1 MKRLGILLLFS
12 FVSVI
17 LFGQKSVSFTASTN
31 ASKVVK
37 GGVFEVIFSIKNASG
52 SDFTPPR
59 FSGVE
64 VMGGPNLQSSR
75 TIINGDVSQA
85 TNYGYY
91 LRAAKT
97 GTIIIDAATIKVDGK
112 TLKTKPLKIEV
123 ANAPSKSEL
132 ANTKDIFIKTDL
144 AVENAYVGQQ
154 VIVTFTIFS
163 TKKVLKA
170 NLVDVPKFSNGF
182 TQYLDI
188 SQFSAGIEVYNGKQY
203 YTIPAAKY
211 ALIPQKEGDLN
222 IEGLTVELKVLEDN
236 GAFQTAV
243 GKEIVSQI
251 KTLNVIPLKNKPA
264 DFTNAVGEFEFEALL
279 TKSEISMDESTTLT
293 LSVTGTGDAKAIEI
307 PRIKGLESHFEVYEP
322 TINSVVKD
330 EVNQFVTQKIFT
342 YLLVPKKTGKL
353 SYTPTFTYFNTNTK
367 QFETLENQAFN
378 FTIKKGSGNGGKNE
392 SKNFED
398 DGERDIHTI
407 FATTNFKLGKPNFFG
422 STTFWALM
430 TLPFLGLFIALGIK
444 QKRKKEAAINP
455 ILVKMSKADKIAMQ
469 HLAKA
474 ENHWKNNEERAFY
487 EAISKALWG
496 YMSDKLVIPQAALSK
511 ENIRLKLAEK
521 QVPIQNIEAFM
532 KVLNTCEMAVFA
544 KLGTNM
550 ETVYNDA
557 KNVIVI
563 IENTLEAERK

>member
-1 MKRLGILLLFS
+1 MKRLKILLFLS
-12 FVSVI
+12 FVSVM

-37 GGVFEVIFSIKNASG
+37 GGAFEVIFSIKNASG

-75 TIINGDVSQA
+75 TIINGDVSQS

-91 LRAAKT
+91 LRATKT
-97 GTIIIDAATIKVDGK
+97 GTITIPSATIKVDGK

-132 ANTKDIFIKTDL
+132 ANTKELFIKTDL

-203 YTIPAAKY
+203 YTIPAAKF
-211 ALIPQKEGDLN
+211 ALIPQKEGDLT
-222 IEGLTVELKVLEDN
+222 IKDLAIELKILDN
-236 GAFQTAV
+236 NGLFQAAV
-243 GKEIVSQI
+243 SKELLSEAV
-251 KTLNVIPLKNKPA
+251 TLNVIPLDNKPE
-264 DFTNAVGEFEFEALL
+264 DFTNAIGEFEFEAVL

-293 LSVTGTGDAKAIEI
+293 LSVTGTGDAKAIDF
-307 PRIKGLESHFEVYEP
+307 PQLKGLESHFEVYEP

-330 EVNQFVTQKIFT
+330 EMNQLVTQKIFT

-353 SYTPTFTYFNTNTK
+353 SYTPTFTYFDTNTK
-367 QFETLENQAFN
+367 TFETFENEAFN
-378 FTIKKGSGNGGKNE
+378 FTIKKGSGNGGKDAIE
-392 SKNFED
+392 NFAN

-407 FATTNFKLGKPNFFG
+407 FATTDFNHGKPNFFG
-422 STTFWALM
+422 SVLFWGLIV
-430 TLPFLGLFIALGIK
+430 LPFVGLFVGLAIRQK
-444 QKRKKEAAINP
+444 QQKEAAINP
-455 ILVKMSKADKIAMQ
+455 MLAKMSKADKIAMQ

-474 ENHWKNNEERAFY
+474 ENHWKQNEERAFY

-496 YMSDKLVIPQAALSK
+496 YVSDKLVISQAELSK
-511 ENIRLKLAEK
+511 ENIRSKLAENE
-521 QVPIQNIEAFM
+521 VSMQNIEHFM
-532 KVLNTCEMAVFA
+532 QVLNTCEMAVFA

-557 KNVIVI
+557 KSVIVT
-563 IENTLEAERK
+563 IEETLKS